1 MEPNPDRQRAERV
14 ANLYLGAVSPGETFF
29 VLTQKNLLR
38 ILYLGYGA
46 ARISGDSES
55 FPAREPVNILGSAT
69 SGDGKCL
76 EAGFIREG
84 MRLELQLVNR
94 HQTIITSP
102 VECIFRV
109 GCGTGSYDH

>member
-1 MEPNPDRQRAERV
+1 MEPNLERQRGKRV
-14 ANLYLGAVSPGETFF
+14 ANLYLNAVNPGETIF

-46 ARISGDSES
+46 ARISGDAES
-55 FPAREPVNILGSAT
+55 FSPKEPVNILGS
-69 SGDGKCL
+69 SMSCDGKSL

-94 HQTIITSP
+94 RQTIITSP

-109 GCGTGSYDH
+109 GCPTSLYGH